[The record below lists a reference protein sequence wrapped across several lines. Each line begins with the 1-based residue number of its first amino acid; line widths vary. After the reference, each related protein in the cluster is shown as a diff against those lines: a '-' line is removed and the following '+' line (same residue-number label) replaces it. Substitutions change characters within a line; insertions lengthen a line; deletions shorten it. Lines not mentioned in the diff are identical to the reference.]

1 MRRVALVIVA
11 AGLMGCTTIYRRSEF
26 EQKLA
31 LEWSRGGCPAS
42 QVSITAR
49 GGEMVEGTDLPVHVR
64 VAGCRRQQDYVVKAS
79 GYEAVPDAADV
90 AFELRQT
97 PQCGMAYEK
106 NSSPSTVRPPRP

>member
-11 AGLMGCTTIYRRSEF
+11 AGLMGCTTIYRRYEF

-31 LEWSRGGCPAS
+31 MEWSRGGCPAS

-64 VAGCRRQQDYVVKAS
+64 VEGCRRQQDYVVKAS
-79 GYEAVPDAADV
+79 GYAAVPDPADI

-97 PQCGMAYEK
+97 PECGTTYEG
-106 NSSPSTVRPPRP
+106 NWPHPAVRAAKP